1 VIRLRVALLAI
12 AVLFCVVTSTVPAAA
27 AESVR
32 LVPLHGTAFPDR
44 AFVLSL
50 PEPAGLTPDAVT
62 VRENGRVMHGVSL
75 VPASQAS
82 DGEFGVVLLI
92 DASRS
97 MKGAPIQAA
106 VAAARAF
113 VEQRNPSQQIA
124 IVTFNSRPTT
134 LLPFTTDQGAIDNAL
149 ATVPAL
155 ASGTHIYDAVEAGI
169 ALLRQSSIRSGS
181 IVLLSDGSDTGSAAG
196 EGGVSADAQ
205 RAGTALFA
213 VGLRSG
219 SFDPS
224 TLTRLASETHGEYS
238 EAGSARDLAR
248 IYQGIGQRLASQ
260 YVIRYRSAAPAGQL
274 VRVHVGIRGYAGGGD
289 ASYSTP
295 GSATSGTV
303 YHRPFSQ
310 WFWQSNVALTLT
322 VILIS
327 LMVGWIASSM
337 VRPRG
342 VPLRHRMAEFVTLR
356 RTKSDRKQSSVFAEK
371 LGAGAER
378 SLERTP
384 WWARFKDDFELS
396 GIGLAPGQ
404 FTLLAVLGSIIVA
417 WLAVVVTGFAPAAVL
432 GLGVVLVARAY
443 VVRRVRTTRQL
454 FAEQLPDNLQ
464 VLASA
469 MRAGHSFIGALA
481 VVVEDSPEP
490 SRSEFK
496 RVIADEQLGVSLDD
510 ALGRTV
516 DRMENKDLGQIALVA
531 ALQRDTGGNTAE
543 VLDRVTETIRE
554 RFALRRLVKTLTA
567 QGRMSRWIV
576 SGLPIVLALAITAI
590 NPSYLQPLVST
601 SFGRVLVVIACLLVV
616 AGSLIIKRI
625 VNIKV

>member
-1 VIRLRVALLAI
+1 MTRLRVALLAI
-12 AVLFCVVTSTVPAAA
+12 AVLFCLATSTVSAAA
-27 AESVR
+27 AGSVR

-62 VRENGRVMHGVSL
+62 VRENGRAVRGVSV

-97 MKGAPIQAA
+97 MKGAAIQGA

-134 LLPFTTDQGAIDNAL
+134 LLPFTTDQGAIENAL

-169 ALLRQSSIRSGS
+169 TLLRESNIRSGS

-196 EGGVSADAQ
+196 EAVVSADAR
-205 RAGTALFA
+205 RAGTGLFA

-224 TLTRLASETHGEYS
+224 TLTRLASDTHGEYS

-274 VRVHVGIRGYAGGGD
+274 VFVHVGVRGYAGAD
-289 ASYSTP
+289 ASYGTP
-295 GSATSGTV
+295 GSPTSGTV

-327 LMVGWIASSM
+327 LLVGWVASSI

-342 VPLRHRMAEFVTLR
+342 VPLRQRMAEFVTLR

-384 WWARFKDDFELS
+384 WWARFKGDFELS

-404 FTLLAVLGSIIVA
+404 FALLAVLGSIIVA
-417 WLAVVVTGFAPAAVL
+417 WLAVAVTGFAPAALL
-432 GLGVVLVARAY
+432 GLGVVLAARAY
-443 VVRRVRTTRQL
+443 VLRRVRTTRQL

-516 DRMENKDLGQIALVA
+516 ERMQNKDLGQIALVA

-576 SGLPIVLALAITAI
+576 SGLPVVLALAITAI
-590 NPSYLQPLVST
+590 NPAYLQPLVST
-601 SFGRVLVVIACLLVV
+601 TAGRVLVAIAALLVV
-616 AGSLIIKRI
+616 TGSLIIKRI